1 MSATCL
7 STSLSCVYIFCYWQ
21 INVELSWELY
31 AIRLGR
37 IFALLPVQFV
47 RTPRTGVRLLQERE
61 ENESGQLHSDG
72 PRWDAAQGSG
82 RKRSSFQPDRLLRFA
97 AQGSSRCRPLEHRLS
112 PEKDPTP
119 SGRSLRGS
127 SINYRR
133 ISVDRP
139 KPKLF
144 NNYSHSFR
152 EASRA
157 SMWAENECI

>member
-1 MSATCL
+1 M
-7 STSLSCVYIFCYWQ
+7 
-21 INVELSWELY
+21 Y

-139 KPKLF
+139 KPKYLTIIVTAF
-144 NNYSHSFR
+144 AKRPEPACELKMNVSNKR
-152 EASRA
+152 NLMQNIRI
-157 SMWAENECI
+157 NVILV